1 MILGGLSMKKYL
13 MAVVSIS
20 IISSSL
26 AFVDKHALSR
36 AEQLA
41 LFVARAIG
49 TSGGVYLGATRG
61 YKWGVERDRASR
73 PPQTQKA
80 RDLHVN
86 HGSIAD
92 SIAGFKMGAL
102 GVGMGAVVGYQGV
115 RPLPIFALA
124 KKHGVSYRI
133 EVISQ
138 YYDINVGQYYSIL
151 VAAKKQD
158 SEKLLKAIN
167 VIYTKRFGEDW
178 QEQLKKSFKKYRRRA
193 RSFVKESSF
202 EHGEA
207 VKDFVR
213 MVELGAAMANLY
225 FGTNPNKAHTV
236 NSAIEMYQELGL
248 LK

>member
-1 MILGGLSMKKYL
+1 MKKCL
-13 MAVVSIS
+13 MAIISIS
-20 IISSSL
+20 IVTSSV
-26 AFVDKHALSR
+26 AFVDKPALSGAER
-36 AEQLA
+36 AGSA
-41 LFVARAIG
+41 AARAIG
-49 TSGGVYLGATRG
+49 TAGGAVFGARRG
-61 YKWGVERDRASR
+61 YKWGAGRVAASR
-73 PPQTQKA
+73 PVAASRRGPA
-80 RDLHVN
+80 V
-86 HGSIAD
+86 GSPTLAAQAAF
-92 SIAGFKMGAL
+92 AGLRTGAL
-102 GVGMGAVVGYQGV
+102 GVGAGAVVGYQGV
-115 RPLPIFALA
+115 KPLTIFALA
-124 KKHGVSYRI
+124 KIHGVSYRT

-202 EHGEA
+202 EHGGD

-225 FGTNPNKAHTV
+225 FETNPNKAHTV
-236 NSAIEMYQELGL
+236 TSAIEMYQELGL